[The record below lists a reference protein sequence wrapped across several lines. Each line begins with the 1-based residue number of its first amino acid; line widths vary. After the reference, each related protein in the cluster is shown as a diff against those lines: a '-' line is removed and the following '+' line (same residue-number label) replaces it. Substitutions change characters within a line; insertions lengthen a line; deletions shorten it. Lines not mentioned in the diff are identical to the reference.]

1 MLTPADE
8 QIGRLATE
16 RPEIPHRNVTAQTA
30 SATDPGIFETGLRA
44 CVARAAH
51 YLGRDT
57 ECSGAPPALLSF
69 DRLFA
74 RSFTGP
80 EARRLVRERLD
91 ADPGFDLADE
101 AFSAMVS
108 LSLLPSP
115 ASPAQRALVDRLAAQ
130 IETCRWRGRY
140 RFFADANGFPAD
152 TDCTAI
158 ATSALFEHGL
168 LSAAELDTRVRE
180 LLLAAA
186 LATGVAQQQGRGDD
200 GDLHPHT
207 FMVYWEDGA
216 EPATTARGRKQD
228 AVACANALYTVELN
242 GPQTGEKAATVIR
255 ETTGYLLGHLDSG
268 RYLGGTR
275 YYPSPE
281 AFLYAVSRIC
291 ARFPRSASARV
302 LAAPVRRAL
311 EEREA
316 NAPVRAM
323 AAEPGTSLAIAH
335 RVLAA
340 DNLDSTAGQAQRR
353 ALLTGA
359 QRPDGSWPACPH
371 YRMGRFPVY
380 FGSPYLTTMFA
391 HAALRSRGTP
401 DPTSEGSDDPPAA
414 TQPAHTRACPAPVL
428 GLPAANPERRR
439 RLGTAAGTRERPHQ
453 QLLLPDRARQTGT
466 DRGPARRHGVSAR
479 PVPAHCGHQIAARRR
494 RPAPDPLRRPGS
506 REFVR
511 TAGTVLGGT
520 GPLAQPEAGAVNA
533 HPSIKPMVQA
543 WVHDR
548 RLARSSSR
556 RTPWPRRGPS
566 PAPPETP
573 QPSSWRSPPWTCF
586 CGAST

>member
-1 MLTPADE
+1 MTPADG
-8 QIGRLATE
+8 QKTGRLGTE
-16 RPEIPHRNVTAQTA
+16 RPERAHRNATAQSA
-30 SATDPGIFETGLRA
+30 SATDPDISETDLRA
-44 CVARAAH
+44 CVERAAR
-51 YLGRDT
+51 YLSRAT
-57 ECSGAPPALLSF
+57 ECGGAPPALLSF

-80 EARRLVRERLD
+80 EARRLVGERLD

-101 AFSAMVS
+101 VFSAMVS
-108 LSLLPSP
+108 LALLPAP
-115 ASPAQRALVDRLAAQ
+115 ASPAQRALANRLAAQ

-158 ATSALFEHGL
+158 AASALFEHGL
-168 LSAAELDTRVRE
+168 LSATELDARVRE

-186 LATGVAQQQGRGDD
+186 PAAGVTRQHSCGDD
-200 GDLHPHT
+200 GDLHPHA

-228 AVACANALYTVELN
+228 AVACTNALYTVELN
-242 GPQTGEKAATVIR
+242 GPQAGEKAATVIR

-268 RYLGGTR
+268 RYLDGTR

-291 ARFPRSASARV
+291 AQFSRNASARV

-316 NAPVRAM
+316 NAPARAM

-340 DNLDSTAGQAQRR
+340 DNLNITAGQAQRR
-353 ALLTGA
+353 ALLAKA

-380 FGSPYLTTMFA
+380 FGSPYLTTVFA
-391 HAALRSRGTP
+391 HAALDPRGTP
-401 DPTSEGSDDPPAA
+401 DPTSG
-414 TQPAHTRACPAPVL
+414 
-428 GLPAANPERRR
+428 GLR
-439 RLGTAAGTRERPHQ
+439 
-453 QLLLPDRARQTGT
+453 
-466 DRGPARRHGVSAR
+466 
-479 PVPAHCGHQIAARRR
+479 
-494 RPAPDPLRRPGS
+494 
-506 REFVR
+506 
-511 TAGTVLGGT
+511 
-520 GPLAQPEAGAVNA
+520 
-533 HPSIKPMVQA
+533 
-543 WVHDR
+543 
-548 RLARSSSR
+548 
-556 RTPWPRRGPS
+556 
-566 PAPPETP
+566 
-573 QPSSWRSPPWTCF
+573 
-586 CGAST
+586 